1 MELTSKWKEVIWIV
15 NNILN
20 LTFMMFYASQLT
32 TLTEQWCSLKGL
44 LLMIVLRMSR
54 VCAESVPVAGK
65 LPSKWNKP
73 HV

>member
-32 TLTEQWCSLKGL
+32 TLTEQ
-44 LLMIVLRMSR
+44 
-54 VCAESVPVAGK
+54 
-65 LPSKWNKP
+65 
-73 HV
+73 